1 MSDQQFLLDATP
13 TIDVDTTFQQR
24 LLAQMLRDLCVEAV
38 TTYDDMGRL
47 DELKIADDADAFW
60 LSIAE
65 LFMASLDQIRRTRPV
80 VASAAL

>member
-1 MSDQQFLLDATP
+1 MSDRQLLPDVPAAIVADAA
-13 TIDVDTTFQQR
+13 FQQR

-47 DELKIADDADAFW
+47 NELKIADDADAFW

-80 VASAAL
+80 VASAAP